1 MIKHSEPYF
10 LSLFNR
16 YKIAASLFLGV
27 IGLCYSIGVL
37 AQEIYMGSGDSQ
49 VIQAQDDIDTVFIS
63 TPEIA
68 DYEIINDHSVMVY
81 AREPGRTDLTVFDKN
96 GDELV
101 KTTIIVDPVLSAV
114 QKQISM
120 ISPDSH
126 VSIQKM
132 GKTYIISGTVPTEED
147 RDKVYQL
154 VGEGIGAKKVVNK
167 KQVASLGAS
176 SGSDLNTD
184 NSNSW
189 LDEVIYED
197 VINKL
202 QLPITNQVNV
212 KLSVV
217 EVTKTFTDNVGID
230 WGTTGTS
237 PGSFRFIKFDADT
250 LTGLV
255 HAISNDSV
263 ARVLAEPNLSVLSG
277 ETAEFL
283 VGGEV
288 PVVTSSGN
296 NGTNVQYKEFGI
308 KLNVGAKVSST
319 KNIRITLG
327 EEVSNVDDK
336 FNTDSGDSFP
346 TFQTRRARTTVELAD
361 GESFLLG
368 GLISNN
374 ELESL
379 SKIPFIGDVP
389 ILGSLFRN
397 VSTERSRSELMV
409 VATVNLV
416 KPVGILD
423 VVVPDFQRTSTW
435 ARFLNLDGIS
445 NSHDRKQ
452 AQNFVE
458 KGGFIK

>member
-1 MIKHSEPYF
+1 M
-10 LSLFNR
+10 
-16 YKIAASLFLGV
+16 
-27 IGLCYSIGVL
+27 
-37 AQEIYMGSGDSQ
+37 
-49 VIQAQDDIDTVFIS
+49 
-63 TPEIA
+63 
-68 DYEIINDHSVMVY
+68 
-81 AREPGRTDLTVFDKN
+81 
-96 GDELV
+96 
-101 KTTIIVDPVLSAV
+101 
-114 QKQISM
+114 
-120 ISPDSH
+120 
-126 VSIQKM
+126 
-132 GKTYIISGTVPTEED
+132 
-147 RDKVYQL
+147 
-154 VGEGIGAKKVVNK
+154 
-167 KQVASLGAS
+167 
-176 SGSDLNTD
+176 
-184 NSNSW
+184 
-189 LDEVIYED
+189 
-197 VINKL
+197 
-202 QLPITNQVNV
+202 
-212 KLSVV
+212 
-217 EVTKTFTDNVGID
+217 
-230 WGTTGTS
+230 
-237 PGSFRFIKFDADT
+237 
-250 LTGLV
+250 
-255 HAISNDSV
+255 
-263 ARVLAEPNLSVLSG
+263 
-277 ETAEFL
+277 
-283 VGGEV
+283 
-288 PVVTSSGN
+288 
-296 NGTNVQYKEFGI
+296 
-308 KLNVGAKVSST
+308 NVGAKVSST

-397 VSTERSRSELMV
+397 ASTERSRSELMV

>member
-154 VGEGIGAKKVVNK
+154 VGEGIGAKKVVM
-167 KQVASLGAS
+167 
-176 SGSDLNTD
+176 
-184 NSNSW
+184 
-189 LDEVIYED
+189 
-197 VINKL
+197 
-202 QLPITNQVNV
+202 LPT
-212 KLSVV
+212 
-217 EVTKTFTDNVGID
+217 
-230 WGTTGTS
+230 
-237 PGSFRFIKFDADT
+237 
-250 LTGLV
+250 
-255 HAISNDSV
+255 
-263 ARVLAEPNLSVLSG
+263 
-277 ETAEFL
+277 
-283 VGGEV
+283 
-288 PVVTSSGN
+288 
-296 NGTNVQYKEFGI
+296 Y
-308 KLNVGAKVSST
+308 
-319 KNIRITLG
+319 
-327 EEVSNVDDK
+327 
-336 FNTDSGDSFP
+336 
-346 TFQTRRARTTVELAD
+346 
-361 GESFLLG
+361 
-368 GLISNN
+368 
-374 ELESL
+374 
-379 SKIPFIGDVP
+379 
-389 ILGSLFRN
+389 
-397 VSTERSRSELMV
+397 
-409 VATVNLV
+409 
-416 KPVGILD
+416 
-423 VVVPDFQRTSTW
+423 
-435 ARFLNLDGIS
+435 
-445 NSHDRKQ
+445 
-452 AQNFVE
+452 
-458 KGGFIK
+458 

>member
-120 ISPDSH
+120 ISLDSH

-397 VSTERSRSELMV
+397 ASTERSRSELMV
-409 VATVNLV
+409 VATVNLESPRV
-416 KPVGILD
+416 
-423 VVVPDFQRTSTW
+423 
-435 ARFLNLDGIS
+435 
-445 NSHDRKQ
+445 
-452 AQNFVE
+452 
-458 KGGFIK
+458 